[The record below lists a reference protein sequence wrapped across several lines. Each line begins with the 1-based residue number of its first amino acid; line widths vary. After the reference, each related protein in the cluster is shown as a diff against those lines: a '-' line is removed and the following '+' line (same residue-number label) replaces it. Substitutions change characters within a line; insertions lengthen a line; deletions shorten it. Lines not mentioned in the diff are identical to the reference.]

1 VTTAGCARTIS
12 VMGTCATIEVFPAR
26 SDQTGAVGGAI
37 DRALGWF
44 RHIEQICSRFDPV
57 SELARLTHRIG
68 EPVQVSRLLYE
79 AVEFGV
85 AIAEETAGAFDPTVG
100 IDMERRGF
108 DREYRTGHSIRTD
121 APGSSSASYRDI
133 TLDRER
139 RSITLH
145 RALMLDLGAIV
156 KGLAVDLAAR
166 ELARFEDFVIDAGG
180 DLFVAGRRPDGAP
193 WKIGIRHPRRD
204 GALID
209 AVLVSGVAV
218 CTSGDYERR
227 IGDDGPHHIVDG
239 RTRTDAALL
248 ASATVIAP
256 SAMVADG
263 LATAAFVLGPK
274 DGIRLLERQGVEG
287 LLITPALERHAT
299 RGFPSD
305 SSILQDAQ
313 GPSDG
318 HPLSID
324 GHRHP
329 DRGTR
334 ADLGCPD

>member
-1 VTTAGCARTIS
+1 
-12 VMGTCATIEVFPAR
+12 MGTYATIEVFP
-26 SDQTGAVGGAI
+26 SQPDQTGALGSAI
-37 DRALGWF
+37 DRAFAWF
-44 RHIEQICSRFDPV
+44 RHIEQICSRFDPF
-57 SELARLTHRIG
+57 SELSRLTRKAC

-108 DREYRTGHSIRTD
+108 DREYRSGRSIRTD
-121 APGSSSASYRDI
+121 APDSSSASYRDI
-133 TLDRER
+133 VLDRDSC
-139 RSITLH
+139 SITLR

-156 KGLAVDLAAR
+156 KGLAVDLAAC
-166 ELARFEDFVIDAGG
+166 ELAQFANFVVDAGG

-193 WKIGIRHPRRD
+193 WNIGIRHPRRD

-209 AVLVSGVAV
+209 AVSVSGVAV

-227 IGDDGPHHIVDG
+227 LGDNGAHHIVDG
-239 RTRTDAALL
+239 RTRTDAELL

-263 LATAAFVLGPK
+263 LATAAFVLGPMG
-274 DGIRLLERQGVEG
+274 GIRLLERQGVEG

-313 GPSDG
+313 GPSDS
-318 HPLSID
+318 HPLSVV
-324 GHRHP
+324 GNRHP
-329 DRGTR
+329 HRGTHTDGGR
-334 ADLGCPD
+334 PH